1 MRTSMVYLT
10 IVLVLSLFISNDVSA
25 QRGMRWRGS
34 SGWGQGGQ
42 YQRLY
47 DVKTVES
54 IAGEVLRID
63 RITPMKGMSAGIHL
77 VLKEAN
83 GEMSV
88 HLGPEWYIEHQ
99 DFEIKVGDKIEVTGS
114 KVMFQGKPAVIAAEV
129 KKNHDVLK
137 LRDGNGFP
145 FWAGRYQR

>member
-1 MRTSMVYLT
+1 MVYV
-10 IVLVLSLFISNDVSA
+10 VLVFVLSMFISNETWA

-34 SGWGQGGQ
+34 GGWGQGGQ

-54 IAGEVLRID
+54 ISGEVLRIEK
-63 RITPMKGMSAGIHL
+63 IKPMKGMSAGVHL

-88 HLGPEWYIEHQ
+88 HLGPEWYVERQ

-114 KVMFQGKPAVIAAEV
+114 KVPFQGKPALIAAEV
-129 KKNHDVLK
+129 KKNDDVLK
-137 LRDGNGFP
+137 LRDNDGFP
-145 FWAGRYQR
+145 YWSGWRR